1 MSTRKLQ
8 RCWLFVLSEF
18 HSNLFKSRD
27 KIEEYTMSLENNTE
41 YIVEDLILHDEKQ
54 YSIEPD
60 EQIDQ
65 AR

>member
-1 MSTRKLQ
+1 
-8 RCWLFVLSEF
+8 
-18 HSNLFKSRD
+18 
-27 KIEEYTMSLENNTE
+27 MSLENNTE

-65 AR
+65 ARWEASISVIVISSRDLHQGTKSNPQPP

>member
-1 MSTRKLQ
+1 
-8 RCWLFVLSEF
+8 
-18 HSNLFKSRD
+18 
-27 KIEEYTMSLENNTE
+27 MSLENNTE